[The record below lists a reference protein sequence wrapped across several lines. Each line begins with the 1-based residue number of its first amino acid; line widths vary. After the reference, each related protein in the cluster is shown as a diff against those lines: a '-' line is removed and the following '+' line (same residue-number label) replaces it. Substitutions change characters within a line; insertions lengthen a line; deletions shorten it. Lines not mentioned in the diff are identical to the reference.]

1 MMVSVARKPSSAVR
15 RHRSRPSLLVAA
27 FACAMTLP
35 NAAEAT
41 EQGPAVWITT
51 AVRVPFADR
60 YAFRLITQPRFIDNV
75 AKFRI
80 LLVRPWFEV
89 AIPKGFSV
97 GLGYDALIFFQ
108 PISRTEH
115 RIWEQLSHRHAWE
128 HFRLDSR
135 FRLEQRFFSDESS
148 VSVRGRFLLGA
159 AVPLVAAIELVVNNE
174 FFVNFNEV
182 PIVGEKGY
190 HENRLF
196 GGFSR
201 RFGPWV
207 QVSVGYQMQW
217 LDPAGTNL
225 INHTVMLGAAF
236 DTPAIKRRSQRTAT
250 TAGLRPPP
258 NF

>member
-1 MMVSVARKPSSAVR
+1 MMVSVARKPSNAVR
-15 RHRSRPSLLVAA
+15 RHRPRPSLLVTA
-27 FACAMTLP
+27 FVCAMALP

-159 AVPLVAAIELVVNNE
+159 
-174 FFVNFNEV
+174 
-182 PIVGEKGY
+182 
-190 HENRLF
+190 ENRLF

-201 RFGPWV
+201 RFGPWT

-217 LDPAGTNL
+217 LDPAGTNF